1 MMTTINPVRLE
12 RNRKLS
18 RYAIREHGGNI
29 LFMLPAFILFAYV
42 VLIPFVQ
49 SIPVSFTDKKAIFAK
64 SWEFVGIEN
73 YVKLL
78 KSTSFQSSF
87 VHTLQFTVVYIAGAN
102 ILGLAMALMLWH
114 SSKFNNFM
122 RTLMFMPFTVSLV
135 ASTKVWSYVYTDI
148 FTPLTGLPS
157 PLGISSQV
165 VYGLALIAIW
175 RDMGYCMLIY
185 IAALQAV
192 PHEYYEAARVEGANA
207 WHEFCHITTPMI
219 VPAFTA
225 NITLLLSWGLR
236 CFDYSQMV
244 INMKTAKTTAVFVYE
259 YIFGNSRAGLGQAGA
274 IILTLVLVLVTNIVT
289 TLLRKREV
297 EM

>member
-1 MMTTINPVRLE
+1 MTTVPPVHLDRK
-12 RNRKLS
+12 RKLTS
-18 RYAIREHGGNI
+18 YALREHGCNL
-29 LFMLPAFILFAYV
+29 LFMLPAFLLFAFA
-42 VLIPFVQ
+42 VLIPFLQ
-49 SIPVSFTDKKAIFAK
+49 SIPVSFTDKKAIFANN
-64 SWEFVGIEN
+64 WNFVGFDN
-73 YVKLL
+73 YLKLL
-78 KSTSFQSSF
+78 KSTSFQDSF
-87 VHTLQFTVVYIAGAN
+87 LHTVQFTAVYIIGAN
-102 ILGLAMALMLWH
+102 VLGLLLAMVLWR
-114 SSKFNNFM
+114 SSRFNNLM
-122 RTLMFMPFTVSLV
+122 RTLLFMPFTVSLV

-148 FTPLTGLPS
+148 LTPLTGAPS

-165 VYGLALIAIW
+165 IYGLALIAIW

-185 IAALQAV
+185 IAALQSV
-192 PHEYYEAARVEGANA
+192 PLEYYEAARVEGANG
-207 WHEFCHITTPMI
+207 WHEFRHITAPMI

-274 IILTLVLVLVTNIVT
+274 IILTLVLVLLTNIVT
-289 TLLRKREV
+289 TILRKREV

>member
-1 MMTTINPVRLE
+1 MTTVSPARLG
-12 RNRKLS
+12 RHRKLS
-18 RYAIREHGGNI
+18 PYAIREHGGNL

-42 VLIPFVQ
+42 VLIPFIQ
-49 SIPVSFTDKKAIFAK
+49 SIPVSFTDKKAIFADT
-64 SWEFVGIEN
+64 WNFVGFDN
-73 YVKLL
+73 YIKLF
-78 KSTSFQSSF
+78 KSVSFQESF
-87 VHTLQFTVVYIAGAN
+87 LHTGQFTIVYIIGAN
-102 ILGLAMALMLWH
+102 FLGLLLALMLWK
-114 SSKFNNFM
+114 SGRFNNVM
-122 RTLMFMPFTVSLV
+122 RTLLFMPFTVSLV

-148 FTPLTGLPS
+148 LTPLTGSPS

-165 VYGLALIAIW
+165 IYGLALIAIW

-185 IAALQAV
+185 IAALQSV
-192 PHEYYEAARVEGANA
+192 PLEYYEAARVEGANA
-207 WHEFCHITTPMI
+207 WHEFRHITAPMI

-244 INMKTAKTTAVFVYE
+244 LNMKTAKTTAVFVYE

-274 IILTLVLVLVTNIVT
+274 IILTLVLVVLTNVAT
-289 TLLRKREV
+289 TILRNREV

>member
-1 MMTTINPVRLE
+1 MTTVSPARLG
-12 RNRKLS
+12 RHRKLS
-18 RYAIREHGGNI
+18 PYAIREHGGNL

-42 VLIPFVQ
+42 VLIPFIQ
-49 SIPVSFTDKKAIFAK
+49 SIPVSFTDKKAIFADT
-64 SWEFVGIEN
+64 WNFVGFDN
-73 YVKLL
+73 YIKLF
-78 KSTSFQSSF
+78 KSVSFQESF
-87 VHTLQFTVVYIAGAN
+87 LHTGQFTIVYIIGAN
-102 ILGLAMALMLWH
+102 FLGLLLALMLWK
-114 SSKFNNFM
+114 SGRFNNVM
-122 RTLMFMPFTVSLV
+122 RTLLFMPFTVSLV

-148 FTPLTGLPS
+148 LTPLTGSPS

-165 VYGLALIAIW
+165 IYGLALIAIW

-185 IAALQAV
+185 IAALQSV
-192 PHEYYEAARVEGANA
+192 PLEYYEAARVEGANA
-207 WHEFCHITTPMI
+207 WHEFRHITAPMI

-244 INMKTAKTTAVFVYE
+244 LNMKTAKTTAVFVYE

-274 IILTLVLVLVTNIVT
+274 IILTLVLVVLTNVVT
-289 TLLRKREV
+289 TILRKREV